1 MTALATLHRL
11 VTRGRCRQDHAT
23 EIGKWGEV
31 SMWLHL
37 RSRIAVLSAVALL
50 SCLTAA
56 GAQTWPARAITL
68 VAAFPPNTT
77 TDYAART
84 VAQELTKAL
93 GHPVIVE
100 TKAGGGGVLASVS
113 VAKAPADGYTLLMT
127 TIGPAVLR
135 PLLEPGLAYDPV
147 ADFTPVAL
155 VGDAPNVIVA
165 GTQSRFQSISD
176 IVAYAKQSPGKLTIG
191 HPGIGTMGHLVALL
205 FCAEADIDANL
216 ISYQGAPAIL
226 TDVAGGHIDIGAVA
240 YGVGANAVKT
250 LAVTTKERVDF
261 LPDVPTMGEVNYPNV
276 VATTWSAVYAPAHLP
291 PDIVGRLNATIN
303 TFIRQEDTRKHFTTV
318 GYRVLGGPPQRLADQ
333 MAEDHAKWSKVIAAA
348 KLGGK

>member
-1 MTALATLHRL
+1 MVLQRRL
-11 VTRGRCRQDHAT
+11 
-23 EIGKWGEV
+23 
-31 SMWLHL
+31 
-37 RSRIAVLSAVALL
+37 RIAVLSVAALL
-50 SCLTAA
+50 SWATAA
-56 GAQTWPARAITL
+56 DAQTWPSRTITL

-84 VAQELTKAL
+84 IAQELTKAL
-93 GHPVIVE
+93 DNPVIVE
-100 TKAGGGGVLASVS
+100 TKSGGGGVLASVS

-135 PLLEPGLAYDPV
+135 PLLEHGLAYDPV
-147 ADFTPVAL
+147 ADFTPIAL
-155 VGDAPNVIVA
+155 VGDAANVIVT
-165 GTQSRFQSISD
+165 GTQSRFHSIGD
-176 IVAYAKQSPGKLTIG
+176 VVGYAKQNPGKLTIG

-205 FCAEADIDANL
+205 FCAEAGIDANL
-216 ISYQGAPAIL
+216 ISYQGAPKIL
-226 TDVAGGHIDIGAVA
+226 TDLAGGHIDIGALA

-291 PDIVGRLNATIN
+291 ADIVGKLNSTIN
-303 TFIRQEDTRKHFTTV
+303 TLIGHADVRKHFTTV

-348 KLGGK
+348 KLGGNK

>member
-1 MTALATLHRL
+1 
-11 VTRGRCRQDHAT
+11 
-23 EIGKWGEV
+23 
-31 SMWLHL
+31 MWLQA
-37 RSRIAVLSAVALL
+37 RSRIGVLSVLALL
-50 SCLTAA
+50 SWLTAA
-56 GAQTWPARAITL
+56 NAQTWPSRTITL

-84 VAQELTKAL
+84 IAQELTKAL
-93 GHPVIVE
+93 GNPVIVE
-100 TKAGGGGVLASVS
+100 TKSGGGGVLASVS

-135 PLLEPGLAYDPV
+135 PLLEQGLAYDPV
-147 ADFTPVAL
+147 ADFTPIAL

-165 GTQSRFQSISD
+165 GTQSRFHSIAD
-176 IVAYAKQSPGKLTIG
+176 IVGYAKQNPGKLTIG

-205 FCAEADIDANL
+205 FCAEAGIDANL

-226 TDVAGGHIDIGAVA
+226 TDIAGGHIDIGALA

-276 VATTWSAVYAPAHLP
+276 VATTWSAVYAPANLP
-291 PDIVGRLNATIN
+291 ADVVAKLNSTIN
-303 TFIRQEDTRKHFTTV
+303 TFIRQADIRNHFTAV

-333 MAEDHAKWSKVIAAA
+333 MVEDHAKWSKVIASA
-348 KLGGK
+348 KLGGNR

>member
-1 MTALATLHRL
+1 
-11 VTRGRCRQDHAT
+11 
-23 EIGKWGEV
+23 
-31 SMWLHL
+31 MWLQA
-37 RSRIAVLSAVALL
+37 RSRMAVLSLVALL
-50 SCLTAA
+50 SGLTAA
-56 GAQTWPARAITL
+56 SAQTWPSRTITL

-84 VAQELTKAL
+84 VAQELTKTL

-100 TKAGGGGVLASVS
+100 TKAGGGGVLASIS

-135 PLLEPGLAYDPV
+135 PLLEQGLAYDPV
-147 ADFTPVAL
+147 ADFTPIVL

-165 GTQSRFQSISD
+165 GTQSRFGSIGD
-176 IVAYAKQSPGKLTIG
+176 IVAYAKQNPGKLTIG

-205 FCAEADIDANL
+205 FCAEAGIDANL

-226 TDVAGGHIDIGAVA
+226 TDIAGGHIDVGALA

-261 LPDVPTMGEVNYPNV
+261 LPDVPTMGEVDYPNV
-276 VATTWSAVYAPAHLP
+276 VATTWSNLCARTSSAS
-291 PDIVGRLNATIN
+291 DR
-303 TFIRQEDTRKHFTTV
+303 RQAQHDDQLVR
-318 GYRVLGGPPQRLADQ
+318 RQRGGPKPLRR
-333 MAEDHAKWSKVIAAA
+333 
-348 KLGGK
+348 

>member
-1 MTALATLHRL
+1 
-11 VTRGRCRQDHAT
+11 
-23 EIGKWGEV
+23 
-31 SMWLHL
+31 MWLQA
-37 RSRIAVLSAVALL
+37 RSRIAVLSILASL
-50 SCLTAA
+50 SWLAPA
-56 GAQTWPARAITL
+56 DAQTWPSRTITL

-84 VAQELTKAL
+84 IAQELTKAL
-93 GHPVIVE
+93 GNPVIVE
-100 TKAGGGGVLASVS
+100 TKSGGGGVLASVS

-135 PLLEPGLAYDPV
+135 PLLEQGLAYDPV
-147 ADFTPVAL
+147 ADFTPIAL

-165 GTQSRFQSISD
+165 GAQSRFQSIGD
-176 IVAYAKQSPGKLTIG
+176 IVGYAKQNPGKLTIG

-205 FCAEADIDANL
+205 FCAEAGIDANL

-226 TDVAGGHIDIGAVA
+226 TDIAGGHIDIGALA

-276 VATTWSAVYAPAHLP
+276 VATTWSAVYAPARLP
-291 PDIVGRLNATIN
+291 ADIVGRLNSTIN
-303 TFIRQEDTRKHFTTV
+303 TFIGQPEIRKHFTTV
-318 GYRVLGGPPQRLADQ
+318 GYRVLGGPPQRLAEQ

-348 KLGGK
+348 KLGGGK

>member
-1 MTALATLHRL
+1 
-11 VTRGRCRQDHAT
+11 
-23 EIGKWGEV
+23 
-31 SMWLHL
+31 MWLQT
-37 RSRIAVLSAVALL
+37 RSRIAVITVLALL
-50 SCLTAA
+50 SGLAA
-56 GAQTWPARAITL
+56 AAAQTWPSRTITL

-84 VAQELTKAL
+84 IAQELTKAL
-93 GHPVIVE
+93 GNPVIVE
-100 TKAGGGGVLASVS
+100 TKSGGGGVLASVS

-135 PLLEPGLAYDPV
+135 PLLEQGLAYDPV

-165 GTQSRFQSISD
+165 GTESRFRSIGD
-176 IVAYAKQSPGKLTIG
+176 IVTYAKQNPGKLTIG

-205 FCAEADIDANL
+205 FCAEAGIDANL

-226 TDVAGGHIDIGAVA
+226 TDIAGGHIDIGALA
-240 YGVGANAVKT
+240 YGVGASAVKT
-250 LAVTTKERVDF
+250 LAVTTRERVDF
-261 LPDVPTMGEVNYPNV
+261 LPDVPTMGEANYPNV

-291 PDIVGRLNATIN
+291 ANIASKLNSTIN
-303 TFIRQEDTRKHFTTV
+303 MFIGQADVRKHFTTV

-348 KLGGK
+348 KLGGSK

>member
-1 MTALATLHRL
+1 
-11 VTRGRCRQDHAT
+11 
-23 EIGKWGEV
+23 
-31 SMWLHL
+31 MWLHM
-37 RSRIAVLSAVALL
+37 RARIAVLSVVALL
-50 SCLTAA
+50 PWLTTAD
-56 GAQTWPARAITL
+56 AQTWPSRSITL

-84 VAQELTKAL
+84 IAQELTTAL
-93 GHPVIVE
+93 GYPVIVE

-135 PLLEPGLAYDPV
+135 PLLEQGLAFDPV
-147 ADFTPVAL
+147 ADFTPVVL

-165 GTQSRFQSISD
+165 GTQSRFASVRD
-176 IVAYAKQSPGKLTIG
+176 IVAYAKQNPGKLTIG

-205 FCAEADIDANL
+205 FCAEAGIDANL

-226 TDVAGGHIDIGAVA
+226 TDVAGGHIDIGAIA

-250 LAVTTKERVDF
+250 LAVTTRERVDF

-291 PDIVGRLNATIN
+291 ADIVGKLNATIN
-303 TFIRQEDTRKHFTTV
+303 TFIRQEDTRKHFATV
-318 GYRVLGGPPQRLADQ
+318 GYRVLGGPPQRLAEQ
-333 MAEDHAKWSKVIAAA
+333 MADDHAKWSKVIAAA
-348 KLGGK
+348 KLNGK

>member
-1 MTALATLHRL
+1 
-11 VTRGRCRQDHAT
+11 
-23 EIGKWGEV
+23 
-31 SMWLHL
+31 MWLQA
-37 RSRIAVLSAVALL
+37 RSRIAVLSILASL
-50 SCLTAA
+50 SWLAPA
-56 GAQTWPARAITL
+56 DAQTWPSRTITL

-84 VAQELTKAL
+84 IAQELTKAL
-93 GHPVIVE
+93 GNPVIVE
-100 TKAGGGGVLASVS
+100 TKSGGGGVLASVS

-135 PLLEPGLAYDPV
+135 PLLEQGLPYDPV
-147 ADFTPVAL
+147 ADFTPIAL

-165 GTQSRFQSISD
+165 GAQSRFQSIGD
-176 IVAYAKQSPGKLTIG
+176 IVDYAKQNPGKLTIG

-205 FCAEADIDANL
+205 FCAEAGIDANL
-216 ISYQGAPAIL
+216 ISYQGAPVIL
-226 TDVAGGHIDIGAVA
+226 TDIAGGHIDIGALA

-276 VATTWSAVYAPAHLP
+276 VATTWSAVYAPARLP
-291 PDIVGRLNATIN
+291 ADIVGKLNSTIN
-303 TFIRQEDTRKHFTTV
+303 TFIRQADVREHFNTV

-333 MAEDHAKWSKVIAAA
+333 MAEDHVKWSKVIAAA

>member
-1 MTALATLHRL
+1 
-11 VTRGRCRQDHAT
+11 
-23 EIGKWGEV
+23 
-31 SMWLHL
+31 MWFQA
-37 RSRIAVLSAVALL
+37 RVRIAVLSVVALL
-50 SCLTAA
+50 PWLTATN
-56 GAQTWPARAITL
+56 AQTWPARPITL

-77 TDYAART
+77 TDYGART
-84 VAQELTKAL
+84 IAQELSKAL
-93 GHPVIVE
+93 GYPVIVE
-100 TKAGGGGVLASVS
+100 TKAGGGGVVASQS

-135 PLLEPGLAYDPV
+135 PLLEQGLAYDPV
-147 ADFTPVAL
+147 ADFTPIVL

-165 GTQSRFQSISD
+165 GTQSRYGSIQD
-176 IVAYAKQSPGKLTIG
+176 VVAYAKQNPGKLTIG

-205 FCAEADIDANL
+205 FCAEAGIDANL

-226 TDVAGGHIDIGAVA
+226 TDVAGGHIDIGAIA
-240 YGVGANAVKT
+240 YGVGANAVKS

-291 PDIVGRLNATIN
+291 KSIVGKLNATIN
-303 TFIRQEDTRKHFTTV
+303 AFISQEETRKHFATV

-333 MAEDHAKWSKVIAAA
+333 MAEDRAKWSKVIAAA
-348 KLGGK
+348 KLGGHR

>member
-1 MTALATLHRL
+1 
-11 VTRGRCRQDHAT
+11 
-23 EIGKWGEV
+23 
-31 SMWLHL
+31 MWLQT
-37 RSRIAVLSAVALL
+37 RSRIAVITVLALL
-50 SCLTAA
+50 SGLAA
-56 GAQTWPARAITL
+56 AAAQTWPSRTITL

-84 VAQELTKAL
+84 IAQELTKAL
-93 GHPVIVE
+93 GNPVIVE
-100 TKAGGGGVLASVS
+100 TKSGGGGVLASVS

-135 PLLEPGLAYDPV
+135 PLLEQGLAYDPV

-165 GTQSRFQSISD
+165 GTESRFRSIGD
-176 IVAYAKQSPGKLTIG
+176 IVTYAKQNPGKLTIG

-205 FCAEADIDANL
+205 FCAEAGIDANL

-226 TDVAGGHIDIGAVA
+226 TDIAGGHIDIGALA
-240 YGVGANAVKT
+240 YGVGASAVKT
-250 LAVTTKERVDF
+250 LAVTTGERVDF
-261 LPDVPTMGEVNYPNV
+261 LPDVPTMGEANYPNV

-291 PDIVGRLNATIN
+291 ANIASKLNSTIN
-303 TFIRQEDTRKHFTTV
+303 MFIGQADVRKHFTTV

-348 KLGGK
+348 KLGGTK

>member
-1 MTALATLHRL
+1 
-11 VTRGRCRQDHAT
+11 
-23 EIGKWGEV
+23 
-31 SMWLHL
+31 MWLHM
-37 RSRIAVLSAVALL
+37 RARIAVLAVVALL
-50 SCLTAA
+50 PWLTPAH
-56 GAQTWPARAITL
+56 AQTWPSRAITL

-84 VAQELTKAL
+84 IAQELTKAL
-93 GHPVIVE
+93 GYPVIVE

-113 VAKAPADGYTLLMT
+113 VAKAPADGYSLLMT

-135 PLLEPGLAYDPV
+135 PLLEQGLAYDPV
-147 ADFTPVAL
+147 ADFTPVVL

-165 GTQSRFQSISD
+165 GTQSRFASVRD
-176 IVAYAKQSPGKLTIG
+176 IVAYAKQNPGKLTIG

-205 FCAEADIDANL
+205 FCAEAGIDANL

-226 TDVAGGHIDIGAVA
+226 TDVAGGHIDIGAIA

-250 LAVTTKERVDF
+250 LAVTTKERVEF

-276 VATTWSAVYAPAHLP
+276 IATTWSAVYAPAHLP
-291 PDIVGRLNATIN
+291 ADIVGKLNATIN
-303 TFIRQEDTRKHFTTV
+303 TFIRQEDTRKHFATV
-318 GYRVLGGPPQRLADQ
+318 GYRVLGGPPQRLAEQ

>member
-1 MTALATLHRL
+1 
-11 VTRGRCRQDHAT
+11 
-23 EIGKWGEV
+23 
-31 SMWLHL
+31 MWLQA
-37 RSRIAVLSAVALL
+37 RSRIAILSILALL
-50 SCLTAA
+50 SWLAA
-56 GAQTWPARAITL
+56 AAAQTWPSRTITL

-84 VAQELTKAL
+84 IAQELTKAL
-93 GHPVIVE
+93 GNPVIVE
-100 TKAGGGGVLASVS
+100 TKSGGGGVLASVS

-135 PLLEPGLAYDPV
+135 PLLEQGLAYDPV
-147 ADFTPVAL
+147 GDFTPIAL

-165 GTQSRFQSISD
+165 GTQSRFRSIGD
-176 IVAYAKQSPGKLTIG
+176 IVAYAKQNPGKLTIG

-205 FCAEADIDANL
+205 FCAEAGIDANL

-226 TDVAGGHIDIGAVA
+226 TDIAGGHIDIGALA
-240 YGVGANAVKT
+240 YGVGANAVTT

-291 PDIVGRLNATIN
+291 ADIVGKLNSTIN
-303 TFIRQEDTRKHFTTV
+303 SFIRQADVRKHFTTV